1 MKRNKK
7 LVPPGSACCNLTA
20 RTQRFEC
27 NEILQVNQQLIQR
40 VFRLRT
46 AVSRLKAEVA
56 KLGGGQDTVEHRKNV
71 SESISKIQDEAQD
84 IKQQL
89 MQVAPEQKNRQTA
102 KILSDFEVSTAYRY

>member
-1 MKRNKK
+1 MEALRWLDYDSQSTK
-7 LVPPGSACCNLTA
+7 LLITGRA
-20 RTQRFEC
+20 FF
-27 NEILQVNQQLIQR
+27 QVNQQLIQR

-56 KLGGGQDTVEHRKNV
+56 KLGGGQDTVEHRKTV
-71 SESISKIQDEAQD
+71 SDSISKIQDEAQD

-102 KILSDFEVSTAYRY
+102 KILSDFEVSKACNY